1 MGDGSSCEDC
11 PPGRFAFS
19 TAQVDCVP
27 CGPGL
32 VSALD
37 GSSCVPQAFIQPTG
51 IPSRWNTSGLA
62 EAWTAVAGFQ
72 GEVTMD
78 GRYFYI
84 SLLHA
89 SSPPSVATEV
99 TSEKSF
105 WWEIIPTCPV
115 VKVRSV
121 GAIFDAIQVTNEG
134 QVVANFSGTCISDGI
149 SRHRVASI
157 TFHCDPEAV
166 AGNSEW
172 GSVIDDLELITSGK
186 RVSVNS
192 CDDIALQWRTAAACP
207 VCEDDDVVTVR
218 TSACNARGMQT
229 TSQVRLVSC
238 TGGAQLAGA
247 SEVRCG
253 ADMILLTIALVF
265 LGSVLCCMS
274 TYVMLLRRRYR
285 KYMQLTD
292 PADAVAPETVGKAL
306 P

>member
-1 MGDGSSCEDC
+1 MG
-11 PPGRFAFS
+11 
-19 TAQVDCVP
+19 
-27 CGPGL
+27 
-32 VSALD
+32 
-37 GSSCVPQAFIQPTG
+37 
-51 IPSRWNTSGLA
+51 
-62 EAWTAVAGFQ
+62 AWTAVAGFQ

-229 TSQVRLVSC
+229 TSEVRL
-238 TGGAQLAGA
+238 
-247 SEVRCG
+247 G